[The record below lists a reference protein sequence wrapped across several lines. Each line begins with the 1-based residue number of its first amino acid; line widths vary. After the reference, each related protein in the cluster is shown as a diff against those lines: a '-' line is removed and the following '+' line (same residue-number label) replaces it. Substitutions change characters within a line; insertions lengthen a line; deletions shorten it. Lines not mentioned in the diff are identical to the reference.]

1 MCVKAIRLDKAE
13 ELRFR
18 ILDLMFP
25 DERRSTRVNFVEM
38 AKQLN
43 DLAKQRNTSKKEKPI
58 SEEVVRYNVKKL
70 VDLEY
75 IRIQDDRYE
84 PTEKVIFLK
93 KKSG

>member
-25 DERRSTRVNFVEM
+25 DERRSTRVNFVEI

-43 DLAKQRNTSKKEKPI
+43 ELARQRNASEKPI
-58 SEEVVRYNVKKL
+58 SEELVRYHVRKL
-70 VDLEY
+70 VELEY
-75 IRIQDDRYE
+75 IRLRDDRYE
-84 PTEKVIFLK
+84 PTEKVVFLK
-93 KKSG
+93 KK